1 MRVAIDARVVSPG
14 RSGVGEY
21 TYQLLRQ
28 FPFID
33 KELEYFIFLKGSS
46 VEEKRIKELSS
57 SFNIE
62 KISPCEGGKFL
73 NFIKTHGEI
82 PVRLLFLKPRLFHSP
97 GPIAPFVKTCRT
109 VLTIHDLSF
118 LKVHGIFDK
127 FQNTYY
133 KTFVPHIARKVD
145 KIITVSNNAAGD
157 IVELLHIPEE
167 KIRVIYNGVDER
179 FSPERSAEREHDL
192 KKRFGLSDYILFL
205 GVLEPRK
212 NVSRLIRAYSR
223 LSPELSHYKLVIAG
237 GHGWLYEDIYSLVKE
252 LSLQNRVIFTGRIS
266 DEDLPDL
273 YRGASLFVYPSLM
286 EGFGIPPLEAM
297 ACGIPVIAS
306 NTSSFPEVLSDAA
319 FLVDPLN
326 EEEITSAMTDIL
338 TDKNLCKT
346 LIYKGLKRASLFSW
360 KESARRTLELYRELL

>member
-1 MRVAIDARVVSPG
+1 VRVAIDARVVSSG
-14 RSGVGEY
+14 RSGIGEY
-21 TYQLLRQ
+21 TYQLLRH
-28 FPFID
+28 FPVID
-33 KELEYFIFLKGSS
+33 NDLDYVLFLKRFS

-62 KISPCEGGKFL
+62 KVSSCGGGKFF
-73 NFIKTHGEI
+73 NFIKTHGEL
-82 PVRLLFLKPRLFHSP
+82 PVRLLFLKPELFHSP
-97 GPIAPFVKTCRT
+97 GPIAPLIKTCRT

-118 LKVHGIFDK
+118 LKLHGIFDK
-127 FQNTYY
+127 FQNCYY
-133 KTFVPHIARKVD
+133 KNFVPYIAKKADR
-145 KIITVSNNAAGD
+145 IITVSNNAAMD
-157 IVELLHIPEE
+157 ISELLHIPEE

-179 FSPERSAEREHDL
+179 FSPERSPEREHNL
-192 KKRFGLSDYILFL
+192 KKRSGLSEYILFL

-212 NVSRLIRAYSR
+212 NVTRLIRAYSR

-237 GHGWLYEDIYSLVKE
+237 GHGWLYDEIYSLVKE
-252 LSLQNRVIFTGRIS
+252 RSLQNRVIFTGRIS

-319 FLVDPLN
+319 VLINPLN

-338 TDKNLCKT
+338 TDKNLCNT
-346 LIYKGLKRASLFSW
+346 LIDKGLKRASLFSW